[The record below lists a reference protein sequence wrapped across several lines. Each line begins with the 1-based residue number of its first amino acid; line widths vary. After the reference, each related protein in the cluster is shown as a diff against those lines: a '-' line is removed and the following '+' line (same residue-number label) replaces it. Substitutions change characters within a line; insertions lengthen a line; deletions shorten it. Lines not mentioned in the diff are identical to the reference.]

1 MILYLKK
8 VFAQDEN
15 NSELKD
21 LLEAILDM
29 SIKKVEV
36 KNPELP
42 KDIMNS
48 KLSVLDIFIKKNGGT
63 ETKLEQWL
71 WLLSGREEKIKM
83 AEKENVELKKAS
95 EILNKMNLTD
105 SERELYEAREL
116 GIFFQKLSLTA
127 AEEHGFEQGHKE
139 GISSNKKELLKKLL
153 NKNVS
158 DEEIL
163 DLLDLSKEELE
174 KMKLELKN

>member
-139 GISSNKKELLKKLL
+139 GKSEGVKEGIRQKR
-153 NKNVS
+153 VA
-158 DEEIL
+158 
-163 DLLDLSKEELE
+163 E
-174 KMKLELKN
+174 KIIK

>member
-1 MILYLKK
+1 
-8 VFAQDEN
+8 
-15 NSELKD
+15 
-21 LLEAILDM
+21 M

-71 WLLSGREEKIKM
+71 WLLSGREEKMKM

-127 AEEHGFEQGHKE
+127 AEEHGFEQGHKKGKSEGVKE
-139 GISSNKKELLKKLL
+139 GISSGKKELLKKLL